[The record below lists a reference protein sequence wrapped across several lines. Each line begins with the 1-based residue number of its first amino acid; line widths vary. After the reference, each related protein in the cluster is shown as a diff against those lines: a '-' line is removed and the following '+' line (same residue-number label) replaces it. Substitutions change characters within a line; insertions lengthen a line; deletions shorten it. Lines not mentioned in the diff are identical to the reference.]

1 MAALPMKR
9 QEPEAPLSLADIH
22 AAPGHL
28 IRRSQQIAVAIF
40 HDELAG
46 FGITPVQYASLVA
59 IQDNPGIDQRTLVK
73 LVAID
78 RSTVGGLLRRLEDRG
93 LIRRASPTHN
103 QRIKQLS
110 ITAKGQ
116 TTLAASG
123 AAVQAAQARILAP
136 LEPAERGEFLRLISK
151 LVQVNNE
158 FSRAPLAAI
167 A

>member
-1 MAALPMKR
+1 MAASPIKQHDSEVSLR
-9 QEPEAPLSLADIH
+9 LADIH

-93 LIRRASPTHN
+93 LIHRVSPAHN

-110 ITAKGQ
+110 ITAMGHA
-116 TTLAASG
+116 TLAA
-123 AAVQAAQARILAP
+123 AAAVVQAAQARILAP
-136 LEPAERGEFLRLISK
+136 LEPAERREFLRLISK
-151 LVQVNNE
+151 LVQLNNE